1 MLKYKCLMCG
11 IEWGDPHATESDISH
26 GYCPSCI
33 ETAIRHRFISP
44 NFEPDTLIASIGATM
59 IAAKSAAASGQRV
72 KMIWSEV
79 GSEP

>member
-33 ETAIRHRFISP
+33 QKPLYTTDSSVPTSSRI
-44 NFEPDTLIASIGATM
+44 L
-59 IAAKSAAASGQRV
+59 
-72 KMIWSEV
+72 
-79 GSEP
+79 